1 MVGKREVIRKLCTI
15 KLSHSRGALQNAP
28 AFAAVIKDNLNWD
41 TALPSRPNSQVAVTV
56 FYREVHYFRA
66 ARYSNKTSEA
76 SCGTPDLTVLHT
88 KALMCLLRDT
98 SDQLVQSRQ
107 QKL

>member
-15 KLSHSRGALQNAP
+15 KLSHSRGSLQDAP

-41 TALPSRPNSQVAVTV
+41 TALLPGQNSQAAVTV

-66 ARYSNKTSEA
+66 ARYSNKTSE
-76 SCGTPDLTVLHT
+76 GE
-88 KALMCLLRDT
+88 LRHP
-98 SDQLVQSRQ
+98 
-107 QKL
+107 